1 MSSYYNQ
8 GIQVVVANQNV
19 PIPGI
24 QKVSLIPF
32 IQNAYDKG
40 LLNFNAIPPGSI
52 DFTEIQNINSG
63 RLLGRYSAGSGI
75 IEEIKLGT
83 GLSFTGDTLN
93 AAGGSP
99 AGSNGE
105 IQFNNSGA
113 FGASSNLFWDNA
125 TKTLKIKSNG
135 TADVDTVV
143 EIKDSAD
150 RVIYRIA
157 NSGIVEINKANNAL
171 TQNTAVIKSVGSDA
185 DIGLALMPKGNG
197 AITAQVP
204 DGTVTGGNARGQY
217 AVDLQMIRTA
227 NTQVA
232 SGTNS
237 TVAGG
242 RGNKASATSSTVA
255 GGEGNTASAQYSTV
269 AGGYGNTA
277 SAQNSTVAGGFN
289 NTASGHHSFATNT
302 ENYATGIA
310 SSAFGRQAKAYM
322 YGQHSIGVNV
332 GINTFGHGQATMLPM
347 AQNST
352 GTSDFFVKAGHNFAV
367 GEGTGDNF
375 NPDGT
380 NRIIR
385 ATLQVAIVCNDKG
398 DSGTLTTGDAYTSD
412 ITFAVQKVSNN
423 ISILGTVDEEKV
435 KASAAMSSL
444 VINVSADNATKEV
457 KIKVTPPS
465 GTGSTTKFRAV
476 ATLRCTEVAW

>member
-1 MSSYYNQ
+1 MMA
-8 GIQVVVANQNV
+8 GADAN
-19 PIPGI
+19 
-24 QKVSLIPF
+24 
-32 IQNAYDKG
+32 
-40 LLNFNAIPPGSI
+40 
-52 DFTEIQNINSG
+52 
-63 RLLGRYSAGSGI
+63 
-75 IEEIKLGT
+75 
-83 GLSFTGDTLN
+83 
-93 AAGGSP
+93 
-99 AGSNGE
+99 
-105 IQFNNSGA
+105 
-113 FGASSNLFWDNA
+113 
-125 TKTLKIKSNG
+125 
-135 TADVDTVV
+135 
-143 EIKDSAD
+143 
-150 RVIYRIA
+150 
-157 NSGIVEINKANNAL
+157 
-171 TQNTAVIKSVGSDA
+171 
-185 DIGLALMPKGNG
+185 IGLALMPKGNG

-204 DGTVTGGNARGQY
+204 DGTVAGGNARGRY
-217 AVDLQMIRTA
+217 AVDLQMFRIA

-232 SGTNS
+232 SGHNS

-242 RGNKASATSSTVA
+242 WS
-255 GGEGNTASAQYSTV
+255 NTASGAYSTV
-269 AGGYGNTA
+269 AGGWGNTA
-277 SAQNSTVAGGFN
+277 SGEY
-289 NTASGHHSFATNT
+289 SFATDV
-302 ENYATGIA
+302 ENFATGTA

-332 GINTFGHGQATMLPM
+332 GSYGHGQATMLPM

-352 GTSDFFVKAGHNFAV
+352 GTSDFFVKAGHDFAA
-367 GEGTGDNF
+367 GEGSGDNF

-398 DSGTLTTGDAYTSD
+398 NSGTLTTGDAYTSD

>member
-171 TQNTAVIKSVGSDA
+171 TQNTAVIKSVGADA

-204 DGTVTGGNARGQY
+204 DGTVAGGNARGQN
-217 AVDLQMIRTA
+217 AVDLQMFRSA

-232 SGTNS
+232 SAEYS

-242 RGNKASATSSTVA
+242 RD
-255 GGEGNTASAQYSTV
+255 NTASAQYSTV
-269 AGGYGNTA
+269 AGGYNNTA
-277 SAQNSTVAGGFN
+277 SAQYSTMAGGYNSTASGYSSTVAGGYN
-289 NTASGHHSFATNT
+289 NTASNT
-302 ENYATGIA
+302 Y
-310 SSAFGRQAKAYM
+310 
-322 YGQHSIGVNV
+322 
-332 GINTFGHGQATMLPM
+332 
-347 AQNST
+347 ST
-352 GTSDFFVKAGHNFAV
+352 VAG
-367 GEGTGDNF
+367 GKDNM
-375 NPDGT
+375 
-380 NRIIR
+380 
-385 ATLQVAIVCNDKG
+385 
-398 DSGTLTTGDAYTSD
+398 
-412 ITFAVQKVSNN
+412 
-423 ISILGTVDEEKV
+423 
-435 KASAAMSSL
+435 ASANFSTVAGGWANTASG
-444 VINVSADNATKEV
+444 VI
-457 KIKVTPPS
+457 
-465 GTGSTTKFRAV
+465 STV
-476 ATLRCTEVAW
+476 AGGWARVYSKHSWGLHYCRV